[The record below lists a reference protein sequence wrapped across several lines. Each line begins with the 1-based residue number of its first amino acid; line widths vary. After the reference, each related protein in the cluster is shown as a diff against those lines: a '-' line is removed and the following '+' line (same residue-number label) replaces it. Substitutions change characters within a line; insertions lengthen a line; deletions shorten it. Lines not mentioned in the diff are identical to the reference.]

1 MSQSIAGA
9 SHREDEWV
17 AASLSIC
24 RCVSSVL
31 TMEGTEVTT
40 TMNQLKT
47 VLLLGILSAILV
59 GVGGA
64 LGPNALGI
72 SLALA
77 VVMNVG
83 AYFFSDRIVLAMH
96 RAQEI
101 SPAESR
107 RSSTGWW
114 RSSRPGLASPSRGCT
129 SSPSC
134 SRTPSPPGGTRS
146 TRWSPSP
153 RALLQLLDRRELRGV
168 LAHELAHVKNRDILV
183 SSIAATVAAAITY
196 VAHAVGFFGAA
207 SSDDDGPSPVQA
219 LLLALVAPIAATLIQ
234 LGISRSR
241 EYGADQTGAEI
252 SGDPEALA
260 RALEKLDQA
269 AHALPAP
276 MQPATASLFIVNPFS
291 ATEGVLNLFSTHPS
305 MRERIRRL
313 RAMQVSA
320 GGWPMGARDAT
331 LDSGW

>member
-1 MSQSIAGA
+1 
-9 SHREDEWV
+9 
-17 AASLSIC
+17 
-24 RCVSSVL
+24 
-31 TMEGTEVTT
+31 
-40 TMNQLKT
+40 MNQLKT

-59 GVGGA
+59 GIGGA
-64 LGPNALGI
+64 IGPSALGF
-72 SLALA
+72 SLVLAL
-77 VVMNVG
+77 VMNLG

-96 RAQEI
+96 RAQEL
-101 SPAESR
+101 SPAEAPELFQMVAELSAR
-107 RSSTGWW
+107 AGIPTPRLYLIPEAQPNAFATG
-114 RSSRPGLASPSRGCT
+114 RNPEHAVVAVT
-129 SSPSC
+129 S
-134 SRTPSPPGGTRS
+134 GI
-146 TRWSPSP
+146 
-153 RALLQLLDRRELRGV
+153 LEVLDRRELRGV

-196 VAHAVGFFGAA
+196 LAHAVGFFGATA
-207 SSDDDGPSPVQA
+207 SDDDGPSPAQS

-241 EYGADQTGAEI
+241 EYGADATGAEL

-269 AHALPAP
+269 AHAIPAP

-313 RAMQVSA
+313 RSMHASS
-320 GGWPMGARDAT
+320 GGWPVGARDAT
-331 LDSGW
+331 IHAAG